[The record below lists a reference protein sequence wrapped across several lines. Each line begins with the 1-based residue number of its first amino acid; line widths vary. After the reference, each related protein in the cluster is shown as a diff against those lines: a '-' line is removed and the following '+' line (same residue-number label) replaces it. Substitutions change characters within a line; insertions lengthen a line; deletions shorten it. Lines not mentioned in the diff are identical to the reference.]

1 MNLHCHRLVFSTRL
15 GQPVAVAETAR
26 GHGRGTTRGR
36 RPGAVR
42 VDLAPLPAV
51 LALALAAAFAAPGPA
66 AAQTASAARPPV
78 SFASRLAAPANP
90 LPQPY
95 GSTRRADG
103 SFVNDPTLR
112 GFVADPALAGR
123 VRWTVDGTTATF
135 RQGDVDR
142 IVLNWDSFD
151 IGAGHSVKF
160 EQNPDPQRA
169 VSALNRIWSADPSRI
184 LGALSANREIIL
196 VNTNGVYFGAG
207 ARVDTGRFVA
217 SALGVADAVFERGLR
232 SITDGTPVFS
242 AAGTDHLPTALSDA
256 DGQRSAAV
264 SVEAG
269 AVLRSAVGGDV
280 LLVAPRVLNQGRI
293 ETPGGQAVLA
303 AGDKVYLM
311 SSADPAQR
319 GLIVAVDPVRLA
331 DGQIDRSLGQ
341 VENRSAAGDAV
352 AGAMVDRL
360 NEIRAERGS
369 VNLVGLTV
377 RQSGA
382 VNATTAVRGANGSIS
397 LQAMDG
403 TQALAGGTQA
413 TAPASRRGLAVQAGA
428 LARVA
433 SGGGTVELGAGSS
446 TAVLPEVSAATQVDA
461 EVFHPSRIRIE
472 AEQISLASAAQLR
485 APGGQID
492 LLAASTRATSPLF
505 DNALLTQPAQ
515 ADASRIVLAPDAVLD
530 AAGLRDVAIDG
541 ARNQGA
547 QRLFRIELAD
557 APVQRSGPL
566 YRSELLFD
574 LREAARI
581 QVADLAGAAAAVG
594 RTAQE
599 RASSGGSIRLQTEG
613 ALVVGEGAR
622 LDVSGGSLAVGAT
635 TLQTSLGLR
644 GERTFQIAAAAAG
657 NRIDSLAALPR
668 SVAVPADTE
677 GTDAGTLRLG
687 ARQLALAGTLAGG
700 VVQGAAQR
708 DGSQAAAR
716 AGTLQVGRETGIDFD
731 LPALTVV
738 AGPVTGAALGLDA
751 GFLADPLAAALPA
764 VDGGALLSARHLG
777 GAAGFGTLR
786 LRAGDVAVGGGGAAP
801 LALDLGSGGVLDLR
815 ASRITLDTALR
826 AAGGQV
832 SLATTLTG
840 LAPDTPGLGDIR
852 LSGGTRLDVAGLW
865 TNLNQDGAS
874 TRPAQDAGGSITV
887 NAGHALVAQPG
898 AVFDVSGGATL
909 TTAGAL
915 RSGLAGSLSLRAGR
929 SIEQPGWLQLDGVTL
944 RGVDFASGGT
954 LTLGSQALQIGGDA
968 AASDASHFRPD
979 PAWFTR
985 SGFGRIELLA
995 FGDVTVASG
1004 TTLAPS
1010 LLNWALQ
1017 PAARLAAG
1025 DRMDAVAT
1033 PLAIDPTLASR
1044 APVSLS
1050 LAAEAPLNPGLQQAG
1065 GSVVVA
1071 RGAGIMLEPGAAL
1084 ALRASRDIT
1093 VGATGAGDGPSTL
1106 QAPGGRITLTLSG
1119 QRGAAAATSAGD
1131 DPAGDIAGQAIWL
1144 GADARLSVAGTAQL
1158 RAERLDGAVSGDA
1171 AGTGAERLVGRVLG
1185 GGQVSLVAQRGHV
1198 VAEAGSQINLDGA
1211 QALVHQAGL
1220 AAPVNVA
1227 RAAGTLRISSPEGT
1241 VLDGS
1246 VSAQP
1251 PRDAQGRALAD
1262 GGRLQV
1268 DLGTG
1273 GINGFTAGTPYPVA
1287 ADDRPAPRQVLIGDF
1302 ASVLG
1307 ASGLQPGD
1315 SLTGV
1320 LGNGTAY
1327 LPLRLLRDAGF
1338 DGLRLGAGDRIR
1350 FDADLNLSMPL
1361 GITLDTPVLAA
1372 GRPGVQVALGGSQLT
1387 LGDQSINRLGLAP
1400 DRSARPADVDSNAS
1414 LSLRAPTISLVG
1426 RSALQGFAS
1435 SLLAAGDAPGGE
1447 IRGAALD
1454 PGRNDGSGNG
1464 SGGLAFAGDLQLDAT
1479 RLWASSGSVFDITG
1493 LAATGPADPGSR
1505 LLLRTG
1511 AAGAAS
1517 AVPLSAFG
1525 SLNLAATRIDHD
1537 GVLMQPFGAITLAAG
1552 RDLRL
1557 GPHSLTSVAGP
1568 DPRLG
1573 LLYGETQ
1580 NLSQW
1585 LLPNGLF
1592 ATTLPVAKGITLQ
1605 AQQVHT
1611 DAAARIDAR
1620 GGGDVRAWEFFAGV
1634 GGSQDALAATDAWA
1648 VLPQQ
1653 PQGAAL
1659 ALDGKLAAE
1668 ARQLVVTQAGSA
1680 LAPGAYTLL
1689 PARHAL
1695 QGEVIAKDPLDPRRE
1710 VVVNS
1715 AVLVRLAADQ
1725 TGAAT
1730 AGPLV
1735 QDDGSAVVGGYLRA
1749 AGSVHADATP
1759 ARWVIEP
1766 AATWQA
1772 RSDQRVTSVGGL
1784 LGGRAS
1790 GTALPQD
1797 AGRVTLQLGGAGS
1810 TPWSAR
1816 LALAGQGGRG
1826 GELDVVATRLV
1837 LADDSAAAAA
1847 ADAGALVLQA
1857 QVLRDSAAGSVL
1869 LGGRR
1874 SSLADAADG
1883 AGRVA
1888 VDASANQALRIAL
1901 DPARPL
1907 VLDELVLASAGTLD
1921 IAAGSRLQAT
1931 AADGAALAPR
1941 SLQLTGDGALAAV
1954 SAQALQVQRGNAGLA
1969 AGTLSLGAGAVLAGR
1984 SVALDA
1990 TAALQ
1995 LDTSAL
2001 LQAASLDLAARR
2013 LVIGDGSGDLADATL
2028 LAGPLLAT
2036 ARQAAALTLR
2046 GYASIDVAGRQDW
2059 AGRGGDAAAAPAT
2072 LATALVLD
2080 TPLLRGLPGADGTP
2094 AQVDLAARSV
2104 LLRNTSGRTA
2114 DAATQAAGSGTLA
2127 LQALPPLQHGHTG
2140 GLSIGPGLLGLGFG
2154 EVMLRSGG
2162 DIVLAGSGGVAA
2174 QGDLALRAARLTAA
2188 TGADQVLRAAGTL
2201 GLAAEPGARSL
2212 GEIAG
2217 LGAQVALVADQVLQD
2232 GRIDLPAG
2240 QLRISAAGT
2249 APAAGEPALRFG
2261 AGSVTSVAG
2270 AALLGDLGQPAW
2282 VQPGTLQATAGQ
2294 GRIDLLG
2301 TLDASAAASAA
2312 AAVDGGAIRLQ
2323 ASGAGGS
2330 LVVDAAARLR
2340 GAASRSS
2347 GADAPLGGRLAVD
2360 ASTLAAGSLD
2370 SLAAAAG
2377 EGGLTQAFSL
2387 RQRQGDLV
2395 LDSRLQAQRISLA
2408 ADAGALTLGR
2418 HAELVADAPGGG
2430 VVALAAGQ
2438 DLRLADGARIG
2449 ARGTRQAADGG
2460 PGSNGGDVLLA
2471 SSGGRI
2477 GLAAGAHIDATGDG
2491 ADDGRIVLRALR
2503 GADNASVQVDRFD
2516 AAQLRAGEVDIEAV
2530 QVFSQLGSAARP
2542 VAISRIA
2549 AGTSTTTGGVGTLGQ
2564 TSLRDDSAAFMRHAP
2579 AVLAGLG
2586 LDGSAVHLRAG
2597 VEVRATGDLSLA
2609 SNWALNDDRPGGD
2622 AGFLTLR
2629 AAGNLNLNA
2638 SLSDGFASA
2647 LATAALGDHPRGWS
2661 LRLAA
2666 GADLGAALPTAVLP
2680 AAADADL
2687 APASGNLS
2695 IAAGRLVRTG
2705 AGSIDLAAA
2714 GDIRFGAGSAS
2725 TAPGQVYIA
2734 GRKADELP
2742 GLLQGLFNQQAAKPT
2757 FTTQGGRLT
2766 VEAGRDIQAGESTQL
2781 VNNWLW
2787 RSGLASNSA
2796 AEAGQYSAVN
2806 HLAWWTEFSRFRQT
2820 LGSFGGGEL
2829 LVDAG
2834 RDIVNLQ
2841 ALLPD
2846 AGWADSREMADA
2858 SVRTLGGADLQVQ
2871 AGRDVRGGQFLVA
2884 GGTGRIDAGGAVAAA
2899 AGNAQI
2905 DALLLSQMDGSR
2917 WQVQARQD
2925 LALAG
2930 SFNPTAAPPSAAD
2943 SRGNVSGFFY
2953 GWGEGAA
2960 LSLRSAAGEVNLA
2973 GGIGASQIGALGL
2986 VGGATAPGFFRVL
2999 PASLDITA
3007 ASGALRLL
3015 PDENTGAVLFPSAS
3029 GLLTAWAGADLALG
3043 SSSNTPNLAL
3053 ADSDPGAWP
3062 SARAPM
3068 ARTSGLI
3075 TGTDGLVATT
3085 LAGTAD
3091 NTALRRGDAR
3101 PVTLHAGGTLRM
3113 DGDAT
3118 LLLPKASLV
3127 SAGGDILNLRISGQN
3142 LQADDLSELR
3152 AGGSIL
3158 AGQLGE
3164 LRWGG
3169 PGVLALAA
3177 GRDID
3182 LGNAAGISTIGN
3194 QRNARLPAQGASV
3207 RLTAATAGTL
3217 DLAVLDAAYLGE
3229 GASLLWQQHRDTL
3242 RDFVRSALVA
3252 PTLDFAQARTLFAG
3266 FPAAA
3271 QQRLAQQLLA
3281 AEFGARYLDTPA
3293 PTASAVAAGL
3303 RAAWPQRLADIV
3315 AGADDALAAGDDAAV
3330 LVLPGRELLRGGA
3343 AIRNYVAALRSL
3355 DVDRVDTDAAARTRS
3370 LQLASVQIGWRA
3382 ALAHSLDSTPAALD
3396 TLRATNPQDP
3406 LAQAWQAGLAQP
3418 ASRLVGWRNLVAQSL
3433 GSTAEALD
3441 GLLAANPQDPQALAW
3456 QAGLAQRSGRLFDD
3470 YRRQVLAAEIQ
3481 GAGDAAAGY
3490 GRATLPLRLALFDQA
3505 VAATELAGLGS
3516 FVAQPIWQGQAP
3528 LLAFDGALNLTQS
3541 AVVTERG
3548 GDIALLNPGGAV
3560 NVGLKQSDSA
3570 NAKGVIALGGGD
3582 ILGLARNDFQ
3592 VNTQRVFIVGSGDM
3606 TLWSTAGDIDSG
3618 RGANTA
3624 VAAPPLAARRT
3635 ADGVVFEVPATTTGS
3650 GLGILPDVAGRSS
3663 GTIGLYP
3670 AFGEILALDALIR
3683 APRVVAAS
3691 SVRGGDN
3698 LVQTGGGSAAPV
3710 APPPPAVTP
3719 PPTQAAAAA
3728 RTEAATAEATQRQRN
3743 SLLTVDLL
3751 GLGEAPADA
3760 PTTTDCSDADLQ
3772 AGKCRR
3778 PARPGAAAPAAPAA
3792 PTTPPTR
3799 SP

>member
-1 MNLHCHRLVFSTRL
+1 MNLRCHRLVFSTRL
-15 GQPVAVAETAR
+15 GQPVAVAETVR
-26 GHGRGTTRGR
+26 GHGRGTSRGGQGSHR
-36 RPGAVR
+36 ADPAPR
-42 VDLAPLPAV
+42 VAV
-51 LALALAAAFAAPGPA
+51 LALALAAALAVPGPVS
-66 AAQTASAARPPV
+66 AQTASAARPPV
-78 SFASRLAAPANP
+78 TFASRLAAPANP

-103 SFVNDPTLR
+103 GFVNDPTLR

-123 VRWTVDGTTATF
+123 VRWSVDGKTATF
-135 RQGDVDR
+135 DQGDVAR

-151 IGAGHSVKF
+151 IGAGYSVVF
-160 EQNPDPQRA
+160 RQDSDPQRA

-184 LGALSANREIIL
+184 LGALKANREVIL

-207 ARVDTGRFVA
+207 AVVDTGRFVA
-217 SALGVADAVFERGLR
+217 SALGVADAVFEKGLR

-242 AAGTDHLPTALSDA
+242 SAGTNHLPTQLV
-256 DGQRSAAV
+256 DGDGKVSAAV

-269 AVLRSAVGGDV
+269 AVLRSAGGDV
-280 LLVAPRVLNQGRI
+280 LLIAPRVLNQGRI

-331 DGQIDRSLGQ
+331 DGSIDRSLGT
-341 VENRSAAGDAV
+341 VENRSAAADAGTGS
-352 AGAMVDRL
+352 AMLAMVDLL

-377 RQSGA
+377 RQNGA
-382 VNATTAVRGANGSIS
+382 VNATTAVKGANGSIT

-433 SGGGTVELGAGSS
+433 SSGGTVELGAGST
-446 TAVLPEVSAATQVDA
+446 TAVLPDASAATQVDA
-461 EVFHPSRIRIE
+461 EVFNPSRIRVE
-472 AEQISLASAAQLR
+472 GEQISVAGGAQLR
-485 APGGQID
+485 APGGRID
-492 LLAASTRATSPLF
+492 LLAASNRASSPLF
-505 DNALLTQPAQ
+505 DDALLTQPAQ
-515 ADASRIVLAPDAVLD
+515 ADASRIVVAPDAVID
-530 AAGLRDVAIDG
+530 AAGLRDVAIAG

-581 QVADLAGAAAAVG
+581 QVADLAGAAASVG

-613 ALVVGEGAR
+613 TLVVGEGAR
-622 LDVSGGSLAVGAT
+622 LDVSGGSLAYGAT
-635 TLQTSLGLR
+635 TLQSSIGLR
-644 GERTFQIAAAAAG
+644 GERAFQIAAAAAG

-668 SVAVPADTE
+668 SVAVPAYTE

-700 VVQGAAQR
+700 VVQGAPQR

-716 AGTLQVGRETGIDFD
+716 AGTLQVGRETGVDFD
-731 LPALTVV
+731 LAALAVV
-738 AGPVTGAALGLDA
+738 AGPVTAAALGLDA
-751 GFLADPLAAALPA
+751 GFFADPLVTVLPTLT
-764 VDGGALLSARHLG
+764 GPTPLSAQHLG

-786 LRAGDVAVGGGGAAP
+786 LRAADVTIGGDASTP

-815 ASRITLDTALR
+815 ASRITLDAALR

-840 LAPDTPGLGDIR
+840 LAPGTAGLGDIR
-852 LSGGTRLDVAGLW
+852 LSGSTRLDVAGLW
-865 TNLNQDGAS
+865 TNLNSDDAPAS
-874 TRPAQDAGGSITV
+874 PAQDAGGSITIA
-887 NAGHALVAQPG
+887 AGHALTAQPG
-898 AVFDVSGGATL
+898 AVLDVSGGATL

-915 RSGLAGSLSLRAGR
+915 RSGNAGSLALRAGR
-929 SIEQPGWLQLDGVTL
+929 NVDLPGWLQLDGVTL
-944 RGVDFASGGT
+944 RGFDFGSGGA
-954 LTLGSQALQIGGDA
+954 LTLGSQALQLGGDGG
-968 AASDASHFRPD
+968 ASDSSTFRPD
-979 PAWFTR
+979 PGWFTR

-1010 LLNWALQ
+1010 LLNWSLR
-1017 PAARLAAG
+1017 PAARLVGG

-1033 PLAIDPTLASR
+1033 PLAIDPTLAAR
-1044 APVSLS
+1044 APVRLT

-1065 GSVVVA
+1065 GSVVVE
-1071 RGAGIMLEPGAAL
+1071 RGAGVTLEPGAAL
-1084 ALRASRDIT
+1084 ALRASGDIT
-1093 VGATGAGDGPSTL
+1093 VGATGSGEGSSTL
-1106 QAPGGRITLTLSG
+1106 QAPGGSIALTITG

-1131 DPAGDIAGQAIWL
+1131 DPAGDLAGQAIWL

-1158 RAERLDGAVSGDA
+1158 RS
-1171 AGTGAERLVGRVLG
+1171 ERLVGAAVGAAAGDGATGERQVGTVLG

-1198 VAEAGSQINLDGA
+1198 VAEAGSRIDLDGA
-1211 QALVHQAGL
+1211 QAGVHQAGL
-1220 AAPVNVA
+1220 AGPVNVA
-1227 RAAGTLRISSPEGT
+1227 RAAGMLRISSPEGI

-1262 GGRLQV
+1262 GGRLQL

-1273 GINGFTAGTPYPVA
+1273 GIHSFTAGTPYPVA
-1287 ADDRPAPRQVLIGDF
+1287 ADGRPAPRQVVVGDF

-1320 LGNGTAY
+1320 LGNGTAF

-1350 FDADLNLSMPL
+1350 FDADLNLTMPL
-1361 GITLDTPVLAA
+1361 GITLDTPALAA
-1372 GRPGVQVALGGSQLT
+1372 GRAGVQVALGGSQVV
-1387 LGDQSINRLGLAP
+1387 LGDQSINRLGAPP
-1400 DRSARPADVDSNAS
+1400 DRSAAPADAGSDAT
-1414 LSLRAPTISLVG
+1414 LTLRAPTISLVG

-1435 SLLAAGDAPGGE
+1435 SLLTAGDAPGGE
-1447 IRGAALD
+1447 IRLAALD
-1454 PGRNDGSGNG
+1454 PGRDDGSGNG
-1464 SGGLAFAGDLQLDAT
+1464 SGGLAFAGDLQLNAT
-1479 RLWASSGSVFDITG
+1479 RIWATSGSVFGIAG
-1493 LAATGPADPGSR
+1493 GAATGAADAGSR

-1511 AAGAAS
+1511 AAGASS

-1525 SLNLAATRIDHD
+1525 SLQLSATHIDHD
-1537 GVLMQPFGAITLAAG
+1537 GVLMQPFGAITLTAE

-1557 GPHSLTSVAGP
+1557 GAHSLSSVAGP

-1592 ATTLPVAKGITLQ
+1592 ATALPVTKGITLQ

-1611 DAAARIDAR
+1611 HAAARLDAR
-1620 GGGDVRAWEFFAGV
+1620 VGADVRAWEFFPGV

-1668 ARQLVVTQAGSA
+1668 ARQLVITQTGSA

-1689 PARHAL
+1689 PARYAL
-1695 QGEVIAKDPLDPRRE
+1695 QGEVIAINPRTGRE
-1710 VVVNS
+1710 QVVNS

-1730 AGPLV
+1730 ARALV
-1735 QDDGSAVVGGYLRA
+1735 QDDGSTVVGGYLRA
-1749 AGSVHADATP
+1749 AGSVHADATT
-1759 ARWVIEP
+1759 ARWVVEP

-1772 RSDQRVTSVGGL
+1772 RSDQRVTSVASL
-1784 LGGRAS
+1784 LGGSAA
-1790 GTALPQD
+1790 GVALPQD

-1810 TPWSAR
+1810 TAFTAQ
-1816 LALAGQGGRG
+1816 LALAGQGGRA
-1826 GELDVVATRLV
+1826 GELDVAATRLV
-1837 LADDSAAAAA
+1837 LADDTAAAAA
-1847 ADAGALVLQA
+1847 RDTDALVLQA

-1874 SSLADAADG
+1874 SSLVAVADG
-1883 AGRVA
+1883 AQRIA
-1888 VDASANQALRIAL
+1888 IDASATQALHIAL

-1907 VLDELVLASAGTLD
+1907 ALDELVLASAGTLD
-1921 IAAGSRLQAT
+1921 IAAGSRLRAT
-1931 AADGAALAPR
+1931 TSAAAEPR
-1941 SLQLTGDGALAAV
+1941 TLQLTGDGALAAV
-1954 SAQALQVQRGNAGLA
+1954 SARALQVQRSGASLTAGELV
-1969 AGTLSLGAGAVLAGR
+1969 LGAGAVLAGR

-1995 LDTSAL
+1995 LDTGAT

-2013 LVIGDGSGDLADATL
+2013 LVIGDGGGGLADATV

-2036 ARQAAALTLR
+2036 ARQAGSLTLR
-2046 GYASIDVAGRQDW
+2046 GYTSIDFTGRQDW
-2059 AGRGGDAAAAPAT
+2059 AGRGGDASAAPAN

-2080 TPLLRGLPGADGTP
+2080 TPLLRGLTAADGTP

-2104 LLRNTSGRTA
+2104 LLRNTSGRSA
-2114 DAATQAAGSGTLA
+2114 DAAARAAGSGTLA
-2127 LQALPPLQHGHTG
+2127 LQALPPLQVGHTG
-2140 GLSIGPGLLGLGFG
+2140 GLTLGPGPLGLGFG
-2154 EVMLRSGG
+2154 DVLLRSGG
-2162 DIVLAGSGGVAA
+2162 DIVLAGSGGFSA
-2174 QGDLALRAARLTAA
+2174 QGDLTLRSARLTAA

-2201 GLAAEPGARSL
+2201 ALAAEPGGRTL
-2212 GEIAG
+2212 GEVAG
-2217 LGAQVALVADQVLQD
+2217 LGARVELLADQLLQD

-2240 QLRISAAGT
+2240 QLLLRAVGSALD
-2249 APAAGEPALRFG
+2249 AGEPALRFG

-2270 AALLGDLGQPAW
+2270 KALLGDLGQPAW
-2282 VQPGTLQATAGQ
+2282 VQPGTLQATATA

-2301 TLDASAAASAA
+2301 TLDASAAASPLAT
-2312 AAVDGGAIRLQ
+2312 VDGGAISLQ
-2323 ASGAGGS
+2323 AAGSGGS
-2330 LVVDAAARLR
+2330 LVVDAAARLL
-2340 GAASRSS
+2340 GAGSRTD
-2347 GADAPLGGRLAVD
+2347 GADAPNMPLGGRLTVD
-2360 ASTLAAGSLD
+2360 VASLATGGLDTLAT
-2370 SLAAAAG
+2370 AAAS
-2377 EGGLTQAFSL
+2377 GGLTQAFGL

-2395 LDSRLQAQRISLA
+2395 LDTRLQAQRITLA
-2408 ADAGALTLGR
+2408 ADAGTLSLGA
-2418 HAELVADAPGGG
+2418 HAELAADAPGGG

-2438 DLRLADGARIG
+2438 DLRLADGATVL
-2449 ARGTRQAADGG
+2449 ARGTRTGANGSL
-2460 PGSNGGDVLLA
+2460 GSNGGDVLL
-2471 SSGGRI
+2471 SSSRGRI
-2477 GLAAGAHIDATGDG
+2477 ALAAGARIDAGGDA

-2503 GADNASVQVDRFD
+2503 GAETSTSSASVQVDRFD

-2530 QVFSQLGSAARP
+2530 KVFSQLGSAASP

-2549 AGTSTTTGGVGTLGQ
+2549 SGTSTTTGGIGTLGQ
-2564 TSLRDDSAAFMRHAP
+2564 TSLRDDSAAFMRNAGT
-2579 AVLAGLG
+2579 LMAGLG
-2586 LDGSAVHLRAG
+2586 LDPATIHLRAG
-2597 VEVRATGDLSLA
+2597 VEVRATGDLTLA
-2609 SNWALNDDRPGGD
+2609 SDWALNADRPGGD

-2629 AAGNLNLNA
+2629 AAGNLNLA
-2638 SLSDGFASA
+2638 SSLSDGFASA
-2647 LATAALGDHPRGWS
+2647 LATAALNDNIRSWS

-2666 GADLGAALPTAVLP
+2666 GADLGAALPTAVRP
-2680 AAADADL
+2680 AAVDADAT
-2687 APASGNLS
+2687 PASGNLS
-2695 IAAGRLVRTG
+2695 INAGRVVRTG
-2705 AGSIDLAAA
+2705 AGSIDLAVA
-2714 GDIRFGAGSAS
+2714 GDIRFGAGSTS

-2742 GLLQGLFNQQAAKPT
+2742 GLLQGLFAQQAAKPT

-2766 VEAGRDIQAGESTQL
+2766 VAAGHDITAGESTQL

-2787 RSGLASNSA
+2787 RSGLESISAS
-2796 AEAGQYSAVN
+2796 ETGLYSAVN

-2820 LGSFGGGEL
+2820 LGAFGGGAL
-2829 LVDAG
+2829 QVAAG
-2834 RDIVNLQ
+2834 HDIVNLQ
-2841 ALLPD
+2841 AMLAD
-2846 AGWADSREMADA
+2846 AGWADSRVMADA
-2858 SVRTLGGADLQVQ
+2858 TVRTLGGGDLQVQ
-2871 AGRDVRGGQFLVA
+2871 AGRDVRGGQFGVA
-2884 GGTGRIDAGGAVAAA
+2884 GGSGRIDAGGAVAAA
-2899 AGNAQI
+2899 SGNAQI
-2905 DALLLSQMDGSR
+2905 AAPLLAQMDGSR
-2917 WQVQARQD
+2917 WQVQARQG

-2943 SRGNVSGFFY
+2943 ARGNVSGFFY
-2953 GWGEGAA
+2953 GWGDGAA
-2960 LSLRSAAGEVNLA
+2960 LSLRSAAGDATLV
-2973 GGIGASQIGALGL
+2973 GGIGASQIAALGL
-2986 VGGATAPGFFRVL
+2986 VGGAAAPGHFRVL
-2999 PASLDITA
+2999 PPSLDITA
-3007 ASGALRLL
+3007 ASGTLRLL
-3015 PDENTGAVLFPSAS
+3015 PEENTGAVLFPSAT
-3029 GLLTAWAGADLALG
+3029 GLLSLWAGADLVLG

-3053 ADSDPGAWP
+3053 ADSDPLSWP
-3062 SARAPM
+3062 SAHAPI
-3068 ARTSGLI
+3068 ARSSGLI

-3091 NTALRRGDAR
+3091 NQALRSADAR
-3101 PVTLHAGGTLRM
+3101 PISLHAGATLRM

-3142 LQADDLSELR
+3142 LQGDDLSEVR
-3152 AGGSIL
+3152 AGGSYR
-3158 AGQLGE
+3158 AGQLGD
-3164 LRWGG
+3164 LTWAG
-3169 PGVLALAA
+3169 PGTLALAA

-3182 LGNAAGISTIGN
+3182 LGNSAGISTIGN
-3194 QRNARLPAQGASV
+3194 QRNAQLPAQGASL

-3217 DLAVLDAAYLGE
+3217 DLAVLDASYLTD
-3229 GASLLWQQHRDTL
+3229 GASPLSQQHRDAL
-3242 RDFVRSALVA
+3242 RDFVRAALAA

-3266 FPAAA
+3266 FPAPA

-3281 AEFGARYLDTPA
+3281 AEFGARYLDAAA
-3293 PTASAVAAGL
+3293 PTAAAVTAGL
-3303 RAAWPQRLADIV
+3303 RQAWQQRLADIV
-3315 AGADDALAAGDDAAV
+3315 AGAEAALAAGDDAAV

-3343 AIRNYVAALRSL
+3343 AIRGYVATLRSL
-3355 DVDRVDTDAAARTRS
+3355 DFDRVDTDAAAKARS
-3370 LQLASVQIGWRA
+3370 LQLAAVQTGWR
-3382 ALAHSLDSTPAALD
+3382 D
-3396 TLRATNPQDP
+3396 
-3406 LAQAWQAGLAQP
+3406 
-3418 ASRLVGWRNLVAQSL
+3418 VVAQSL
-3433 GSTAEALD
+3433 GSSAAALD
-3441 GLLAANPQDPQALAW
+3441 ALLASNPQAPRALAW

-3505 VAATELAGLGS
+3505 VAAAELAGLGS
-3516 FVAQPIWQGQAP
+3516 FVAQPIWPGAAP

-3560 NVGLKQSDSA
+3560 NVGLKQSGAA

-3606 TLWSTAGDIDSG
+3606 TLWSAAGDIDSG

-3663 GTIGLYP
+3663 GTIGLVP

-3691 SVRGGDN
+3691 SVRGADN
-3698 LVQTGGGSAAPV
+3698 LVQTGSGSVAPV
-3710 APPPPAVTP
+3710 APPAPAVTP
-3719 PPTQAAAAA
+3719 PATQAAAAA

-3751 GLGEAPADA
+3751 GLGDAPVDAPA
-3760 PTTTDCSDADLQ
+3760 TTDCSATDEQ

-3778 PARPGAAAPAAPAA
+3778 RPGAAAPAPVPVPAPLA
-3792 PTTPPTR
+3792 TTPPTR
-3799 SP
+3799 GP